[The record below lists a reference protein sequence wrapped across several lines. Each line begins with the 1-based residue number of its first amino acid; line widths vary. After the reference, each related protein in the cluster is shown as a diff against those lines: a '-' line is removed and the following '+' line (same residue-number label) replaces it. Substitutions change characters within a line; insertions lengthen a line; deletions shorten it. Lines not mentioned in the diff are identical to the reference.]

1 MDLRHPDSAANVI
14 SLYPLVL
21 LQCPRCFDVGPP
33 RWVGPDPRP
42 NTANHGIMVRTCG
55 RDFHC
60 AGCMT
65 GYGCLETKAY
75 CYGCSSKYRDES
87 PEHGWQ
93 SIHTMFW
100 YQFPKNMVLAF
111 TSS

>member
-1 MDLRHPDSAANVI
+1 
-14 SLYPLVL
+14 
-21 LQCPRCFDVGPP
+21 
-33 RWVGPDPRP
+33 
-42 NTANHGIMVRTCG
+42 
-55 RDFHC
+55 
-60 AGCMT
+60 MT